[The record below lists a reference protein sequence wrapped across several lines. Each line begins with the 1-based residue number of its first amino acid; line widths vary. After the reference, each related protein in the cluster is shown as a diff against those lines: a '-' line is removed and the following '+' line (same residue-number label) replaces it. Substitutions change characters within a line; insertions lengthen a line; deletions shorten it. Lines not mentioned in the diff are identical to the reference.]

1 MRKLLY
7 LFLTLTVISCSKDDD
22 NDNDPN
28 TFTEK
33 YNSIVWIGDDSVP
46 DDSYFV
52 AVYNQPE
59 KVYYWETDLDGE
71 YCFPITFGQ
80 ANEFGDIY
88 TVTENTLNNL
98 IITNTSSEGEEYN
111 IKFTVS
117 NDESLLTLQFLDG
130 SGYTETYSR
139 SSSAN
144 PCL

>member
-1 MRKLLY
+1 MKKLLY
-7 LFLTLTVISCSKDDD
+7 LFLAITVISCSKDDD
-22 NDNDPN
+22 NDPN
-28 TFTEK
+28 SFTEK

-117 NDESLLTLQFLDG
+117 NNESLLTLQFLDG